1 MLPKIVLH
9 KKNGH
14 RHVPGP
20 EPPSLGELMRDVHS
34 GGVAEPRPTFDL
46 LKFATVV
53 RSEKRRALL
62 LEAVRHVDGQ
72 RSALSGLLARTE
84 TALARGELPD
94 IRATL
99 ETLQTQAGEATRL
112 FARLLASAETRSAD
126 HGIVAVNDLVASVAE
141 HVSAAV
147 GVPVVAQTEPRNAS
161 IIGNTARLERA
172 LAAFLTALVGGP
184 SLGIETA
191 HVQGVIQGE
200 TIVRITVTGGSPL
213 PSVAAALGE
222 PGPLAEPAAHP
233 LDIHLARQIVAE
245 HGGIVSLERDG
256 DGHGVIRIELPEL

>member
-62 LEAVRHVDGQ
+62 LQAAHHVDSQ
-72 RSALSGLLARTE
+72 HSALSGLLARTE

-99 ETLQTQAGEATRL
+99 ETLQTQAGEASRL

-126 HGIVAVNDLVASVAE
+126 HGVVAVNDLVASVAE

-147 GVPVVAQTEPRNAS
+147 GVPVVTQTPRDAS

-172 LAAFLTALVGGP
+172 LAAFLIALAGGP

-222 PGPLAEPAAHP
+222 PGPLAEPAARP

-256 DGHGVIRIELPEL
+256 EGRGVIRIELPEL